1 MTQIGRPHKAWT
13 LGISALGLFMVALDT
28 LVVTTALPVLRVDL
42 GASLPDLE
50 WTVNAYNLAFACLLL
65 TGAALGDRFGRR
77 RMFAIG
83 LLIFTGASAAAA
95 LSPSVNALI
104 AARAVQGAGAAI
116 VMPLTLT
123 LISAA
128 FPAEKRGAAI
138 GLWGGIAGLAV
149 AAGPVVGGAVIDGIS
164 WHWIFWL
171 NVPVGLAL
179 APLALSRLTESYGP
193 RPNLDPLGLV
203 LAGGGVLALTWGLVR
218 SNSVGWSS
226 AEVTAAL
233 TAGVVLVALFAAW
246 ERRAKNAMLPL
257 ALFRSRGF
265 STANAVSFFMYAGLF
280 GALFLMAQFLQT
292 ALGYSPLQAG
302 LRLLPWTATPM
313 VIAPIAGSLADRF
326 GNRPFMVLGLTMQ
339 AVGLGWVAMIASPD
353 VGYLQ
358 LGIALTIAG
367 VGTSLCFPTVANAV
381 MGSVP
386 LEEAGIA
393 SGTNSSLRELGGVF
407 GVAVLAA
414 VFSNHGV
421 YATPNAFVDGF
432 RPALIVGAALTAV
445 GILAASLAPARPRKQ
460 VAPATQGLVLAA
472 ETE

>member
-1 MTQIGRPHKAWT
+1 MTQIGTPHKAWT
-13 LGISALGLFMVALDT
+13 LTIASLGLFMVALDT

-83 LLIFTGASAAAA
+83 LLVFTGASAAAA
-95 LSPSVNALI
+95 LSPSVGALI

-193 RPNLDPLGLV
+193 RPDLDPVGLV
-203 LAGGGVLALTWGLVR
+203 LAGGGVLGLTWGLVR

-226 AEVTAAL
+226 TEVTAAL
-233 TAGVVLVALFAAW
+233 ILGVVLVALFAVW

-280 GALFLMAQFLQT
+280 GALFLMAQFLQS

-302 LRLLPWTATPM
+302 IRLLPWTATPM

-339 AVGLGWVAMIASPD
+339 ALGLGWVAMIASPD

-367 VGTSLCFPTVANAV
+367 VGTSLCFPTVANAEIGRAHV
-381 MGSVP
+381 
-386 LEEAGIA
+386 
-393 SGTNSSLRELGGVF
+393 
-407 GVAVLAA
+407 
-414 VFSNHGV
+414 
-421 YATPNAFVDGF
+421 
-432 RPALIVGAALTAV
+432 
-445 GILAASLAPARPRKQ
+445 
-460 VAPATQGLVLAA
+460 
-472 ETE
+472 